1 MKRTYLFF
9 PNPQDIYYNF
19 SITCYR
25 EDLNQELLNEELLDP
40 GMSYI
45 QMGWVIFEDGI
56 MIQG

>member
-1 MKRTYLFF
+1 MYLFF
-9 PNPQDIYYNF
+9 LNPQDIYYNF

-25 EDLNQELLNEELLDP
+25 EDLNQELINEELLDP

>member
-9 PNPQDIYYNF
+9 PNPQDIYHNF
-19 SITCYR
+19 TITCYR

-45 QMGWVIFEDGI
+45 QMGWVIFEDGK

>member
-25 EDLNQELLNEELLDP
+25 EDLNQELINEELLEP
-40 GMSYI
+40 GMSFI
-45 QMGWVIFEDGI
+45 QTSWVIFEDGI

>member
-9 PNPQDIYYNF
+9 PNPQDIYYIF
-19 SITCYR
+19 SITCYSD
-25 EDLNQELLNEELLDP
+25 DLNQELLNEELLDP